1 MHRTKLLMAL
11 FAASLFALTACRT
24 NTPSADGES
33 PETNEPTEGD
43 GAAEGTEDGAP
54 EFDPDD
60 AWGLTGAPLKGSP
73 DGIVTI
79 VEFSDFECP
88 FCGRVNP
95 TIAQILETEEFA
107 GKVRVVFLQMPLS
120 FHQNAHLAHQA
131 ALAAHAQG
139 KFWEYHDI
147 LFENQRALLRENL
160 ESYAEQL
167 ELDMDAFRAALDN
180 ETYKEQV
187 DEEVALA
194 AELGIRGT
202 PNFMVNG
209 TNVRGAQPFDA
220 FAGHIRTEIT
230 AMEALIEGGKS
241 LGEAYAE
248 RLEANLAAAPAA
260 PTPQNNNR
268 PARPTPDP
276 NAELYVPV
284 GDSPFKGPEDALIT
298 IVEFSEFQCPFCTRV
313 SPTLEQ
319 VVETYGDDVRI
330 VFKHNPLS
338 FHDRAE
344 PAARAAIA
352 AQNQGKFWEMHD
364 LLFANQ
370 RDLTD
375 ENFTAWAEQLGLN
388 LERFAAD
395 MADPAVAARVREE
408 QALAQR
414 LSAGGT
420 PHFFINGYRLRGAQ
434 PFERFQAVIDE
445 RLEEANALVAG
456 GTARS
461 AVYESLQS
469 DAIRGNAPMIQ
480 PPAQAQAQAPPTPA
494 APAAP
499 VDIEVG
505 TSPSRGP
512 ADADVTVV
520 IWTDFQCPFCKRFED
535 NLNEA
540 LEGLEDQVR
549 VVVKSFPLSFHQNAH
564 IAAQASL
571 AAHAQG
577 KYWEYTEVLW
587 ENMQALTRPDL
598 EGYAEELGLNMDT
611 FRAALDNETYK
622 AAVDAE
628 MAEGRAVGVT
638 GTPGWFV
645 NGVKFGGARPPAQ
658 IRAEIQSA
666 LDAE

>member
-1 MHRTKLLMAL
+1 MHRTKLLLSL
-11 FAASLFALTACRT
+11 FAASLLALAACRT
-24 NTPSADGES
+24 NTAPADGES
-33 PETNEPTEGD
+33 PQANEPAEG
-43 GAAEGTEDGAP
+43 AEGTEDGAP

-60 AWGLTGAPLKGSP
+60 AWNLAGAPLKGAP
-73 DGIVTI
+73 NGIVTI

-95 TIAQILETEEFA
+95 TIAQILESEEFA
-107 GKVRVVFLQMPLS
+107 GKVRIVFKQMPLS

-147 LFENQRALLRENL
+147 LFENQRALARENL

-167 ELDMDAFRAALDN
+167 ELDMDVFRAALDN

-209 TNVRGAQPFDA
+209 ENVRGAQPFDA
-220 FAGHIRTEIT
+220 FATVIREEIT
-230 AMEALIEGGKS
+230 EMEALIEGGKT
-241 LGEAYAE
+241 LGEAYGE
-248 RLEANLAAAPAA
+248 RVRINLAAAPAA
-260 PTPQNNNR
+260 PTPAANNNR

-313 SPTLEQ
+313 SPTLAQ
-319 VVETYGDDVRI
+319 IIETYGDDVRI

-364 LLFANQ
+364 LMFANQ
-370 RDLTD
+370 RELTD
-375 ENFTAWAEQLGLN
+375 ENFAAWAEQLGLN
-388 LERFAAD
+388 SERFQAD
-395 MADPAVAARVREE
+395 MADPATAARVREE

-414 LSAGGT
+414 LAAGGT

-445 RLEEANALVAG
+445 RLTEARALVDG

-461 AVYESLQS
+461 AVYETLQA

-480 PPAQAQAQAPPTPA
+480 PPAQPQANAPAAPA

-499 VDIEVG
+499 VDIEIG
-505 TSPSRGP
+505 DSPTRGP
-512 ADADVTVV
+512 EDAPVTIA
-520 IWTDFQCPFCKRFED
+520 IWTDFECPFCKRFED
-535 NLNEA
+535 NLAEA
-540 LEGLEDQVR
+540 MEGYEDRVR
-549 VVVKSFPLSFHQNAH
+549 VVVKNFPLSFHQNAH
-564 IAAQASL
+564 VAAQAAL

-577 KYWEYTEVLW
+577 KYWEYTAVLW
-587 ENMQALTRPDL
+587 ENMSALNRPDL
-598 EGYAEELGLNMDT
+598 ERYAEEVGLNMET

-628 MAEGRAVGVT
+628 MAAGRAVGIT

-658 IRAEIQSA
+658 IRAEIERA
-666 LDAE
+666 LEAE